1 MKLKVLAATAAAV
14 AVVLSGC
21 ATPSTTPAAA
31 PVAPVTGT
39 IVVDATPSLTV
50 GLRAIGA
57 AFERLHPGAKVAFRF
72 AGSAR
77 QVLQIEAG
85 RKADVYATANLS
97 TIQSLQHTHLVQG
110 APRVIASSVLE
121 IVVPVDNPAK
131 IVSLKDFADESK
143 KIAICVVTVPCG
155 ASAAT
160 IFGMAG
166 ISGRPDSL
174 TPNASAAL
182 RAVESG
188 KADAALVY
196 RSDVISSRAVVEG
209 IEIPQAS
216 RAANRYLITRLVGSV
231 NSATADAFVNF
242 VLSFTGRRIL
252 QAAGFA
258 IS

>member
-57 AFERLHPGAKVAFRF
+57 AFERLHP
-72 AGSAR
+72 
-77 QVLQIEAG
+77 
-85 RKADVYATANLS
+85 VYATANLS

-216 RAANRYLITRLVGSV
+216 RAANRYLITRLVGSA